1 MRGLF
6 CIFPRKEGTNNFL
19 FNLEVCKM
27 SETNLLTA
35 EELAERLHVRP
46 SAVRNWARRG
56 KIPTVRLSPKVVRYS
71 VAAVIQAGID
81 ARCDGKAVQN
91 AK

>member
-1 MRGLF
+1 MRRLF

-19 FNLEVCKM
+19 SILEVRKM
-27 SETNLLTA
+27 SETDLLTA

-46 SAVRNWARRG
+46 STVREWARRG
-56 KIPTVRLSPKVVRYS
+56 KIPTMRLSPKVVLYS
-71 VAAVIQAGID
+71 VAAVIQAVND
-81 ARCDGKAVQN
+81 ARRVGQGGRN